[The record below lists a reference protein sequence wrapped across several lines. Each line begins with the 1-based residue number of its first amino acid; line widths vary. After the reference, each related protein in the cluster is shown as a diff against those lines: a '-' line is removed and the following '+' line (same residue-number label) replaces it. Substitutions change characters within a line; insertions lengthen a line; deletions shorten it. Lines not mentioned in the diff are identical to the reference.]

1 MIIIN
6 KVILIGRTVKD
17 IEVNNNVARFSLAV
31 KRDFKNKEGKYES
44 DFINCVAFDK
54 RAETL
59 SKFVKKGQEVALEG
73 NWRTGS
79 YEKDGVKVYTNEMFI
94 SNFSFIG
101 GQAAGNNS
109 ASVQDNNTGFDG
121 MTPVDDG
128 DMPF

>member
-1 MIIIN
+1 MN

-17 IEVNNNVARFSLAV
+17 IEVENNVAKFSLAV

-59 SKFVKKGQEVALEG
+59 SKFVKKGQGVALEG
-73 NWRTGS
+73 SWRTGS
-79 YEKDGVKVYTNEMFI
+79 YEKDGVKKYTNEMYVT
-94 SNFSFIG
+94 NFNFIG
-101 GQAAGNNS
+101 GQATGEAQTNKP
-109 ASVQDNNTGFDG
+109 VQETVDYSSIGD
-121 MTPVDDG
+121 PVDDG